1 MSRFIRVLPII
12 AAWALVSCVGE
23 RGPADYVNVFNGTD
37 FAGNTYPGATVPYG
51 AVQLSPDTDAGLCSG
66 YHYSHDRILGFSHTH
81 LSGTGCPDLG
91 DFLVTPGIDS
101 VTALP
106 FSHQDEVA
114 RPGYYRVSFPERGI
128 TAELTAWTHT
138 GFHRYRFDGP
148 GTRMIRIDANHCQG
162 GWCKPSRVYIDQMGG
177 EVTASRR
184 VTGWAR
190 DRDVYMSAVFSVPI
204 LDAQETEPGVML
216 VTFPPDTKEV
226 TMTVGVSGVA
236 SEGAWANRLA
246 EADGIGFDE
255 ALARAEARWA
265 YALGAIRVKGGP
277 ADVFYTNFYH
287 TFLTPNRIDDID
299 GRYRDESALNRQL
312 PQGRH
317 FYSTLSIWDTFRAWN
332 PLQTILDPTLVADIV
347 NSMLDDF
354 DCRGELP
361 VWPLA
366 SDETKCMP
374 GYHSVSVIA
383 DAWLRGIR
391 DIDGEKA
398 LQAMIVSSNKRNANA
413 SELYNAYGYIPA
425 DLKAES
431 VSQTLEFCYDDWCIA
446 RMAES
451 LGHSDIAAEYD
462 ARSLRWRA
470 LFDPET
476 GFIRGKKS
484 DATWVTPFRPLT
496 GSREYTE
503 ATPWHYRFFVPHDMA
518 GLETLM
524 GGRDALYGALDSLF
538 TYTPEGQ
545 KRLDAG
551 IGGIL
556 GQYAH
561 GNEPGQQMP
570 FLFNWVGAPSRTQET
585 VRTILTT
592 MYSTAPD
599 GVCGNEDCG
608 QMGAWYVLASLG
620 LYPVCPGSGEYQF
633 AAPLFEEAVIR
644 LGNGKTLTIKADHPK
659 YAYIADVTLNGR
671 TVPRNFL
678 TYDEIMG
685 GGVLSFRL
693 SAKPCH
699 DRDGLPAPY
708 SQSRTLQE
716 DRSAAAPSALK
727 PGCWFTYHTANFKR
741 VDQIEG
747 DPPEDFGILAAPS
760 IDAAPAEDHFAYM
773 FSGFIDIPE
782 EGAWQFRT
790 VSDDGS
796 ALYIDGVCV
805 LDNDGSHTPT
815 PVEGQI
821 TLTKGI
827 HSFRLLYF
835 DDEGDQFLEWA
846 WKAPSAR
853 TFAPVPVYIRRF

>member
-23 RGPADYVNVFNGTD
+23 RGPADYVDVFNGTD

-391 DIDGEKA
+391 DFDGEKA